1 MEKLLYI
8 VISVALMIIFATI
21 FGYHQGKM
29 TQQNEYYQA
38 YNKMQ
43 AENLQLR
50 HQKEL
55 FNIQLESAIN
65 GQKVIRDV
73 QYKVI
78 KQQIRPTLNSNRD
91 ISIESAVTILNNG
104 IKP

>member
-8 VISVALMIIFATI
+8 VIVVTLIMLFAII
-21 FGYHQGKM
+21 FGYYQGEMK
-29 TQQNEYYQA
+29 QQNNYYQE
-38 YNKMQ
+38 YNKIQ

-73 QYKVI
+73 RYKII
-78 KQQIRPTLNSNRD
+78 KQQIKPILNSAND
-91 ISIESAVTILNNG
+91 INVESAIAILNNG
-104 IKP
+104 VIK